1 MSMNV
6 EDFENNQN
14 FVEREDADQAD
25 LGDLG
30 QDYVD
35 VGFHGQDVLY
45 DLDQDDDI
53 LNHRGDYGWEI
64 PRHLNLNIFTLI
76 KGCISTRNIRSDLL
90 LRKNFYRRLLKT
102 LTTESR
108 QILVFSMIVIMRSMT
123 SIFSNSFMISTR
135 IS

>member
-76 KGCISTRNIRSDLL
+76 KGRISTRNIRSDLL